1 MAPSGGGPDTGTEP
15 AIPAQAREPAIPV
28 QARGTEQ
35 PPAERVNKPG
45 ELWRIEGS
53 LTAVRAEITQLESL
67 DDSGLRSRVS
77 ELERRWR
84 AQLAAVLPDPLL
96 GELHDLF
103 DWLGDVPA
111 DPSELRI
118 ALAQLSGW
126 LDGLLSGFDAMIREP
141 YE

>member
-84 AQLAAVLPDPLL
+84 AQLGAVLPDPLL

-126 LDGLLSGFDAMIREP
+126 LDGLLSGFDAMISEP
-141 YE
+141 SE

>member
-84 AQLAAVLPDPLL
+84 AQLAAVLPGSFPVKRPPVN
-96 GELHDLF
+96 GGPSVVGPGAE
-103 DWLGDVPA
+103 VPVCVRRRHA
-111 DPSELRI
+111 DGGKVERPERSEDER
-118 ALAQLSGW
+118 
-126 LDGLLSGFDAMIREP
+126 P
-141 YE
+141 

>member
-1 MAPSGGGPDTGTEP
+1 MASSGGGPDAGTEP
-15 AIPAQAREPAIPV
+15 AIPAR
-28 QARGTEQ
+28 ARGTEQ
-35 PPAERVNKPG
+35 RTAERVSKPG

-53 LTAVRAEITQLESL
+53 LNAVRAEIAQLESL

-84 AQLAAVLPDPLL
+84 SQLAAVLPDPLL
-96 GELHDLF
+96 DELHDLF
-103 DWLGDVPA
+103 DWLDDVPA

-126 LDGLLSGFDAMIREP
+126 LGGLLSGFDAMIREP
-141 YE
+141 SE